1 MSEPPSGPPILD
13 AEQHAFLG
21 AARSGTLATVAPD
34 GLPRLV
40 PCCFVLVCGAGQF
53 EDAGVTSRATAGR
66 GGPLAGGDGSSAGRG
81 GKTAGRGG
89 KTAVL
94 YTPLDEKPKR
104 VADPRAL
111 ARVRDLI
118 KRPDVALLV
127 DRWSEDWTELA
138 WLRIRG
144 RAALLEPS
152 DAPDEHAGAVAA
164 LRVKYPQYRDHR
176 LEDRAL
182 IRIEVLGAV
191 WWSVGRA
198 GGSGQ
203 A

>member
-13 AEQHAFLG
+13 AEQRVFLA

-40 PCCFVLVCGAGQF
+40 PCCFVLVGGAGPV

-66 GGPLAGGDGSSAGRG
+66 GGPLAGGEGSSAGQR
-81 GKTAGRGG
+81 G

-104 VADPRAL
+104 VVDPRAL
-111 ARVRDLI
+111 ARVRDLV

-144 RAALLEPS
+144 RAALLEPG

-164 LRVKYPQYRDHR
+164 LRVKYPQYREHR

-182 IRIEVLGAV
+182 IRIEVLGAI
-191 WWSVGRA
+191 WWSAGRA
-198 GGSGQ
+198 G
-203 A
+203 

>member
-1 MSEPPSGPPILD
+1 VSEPPSGPPILD
-13 AEQHAFLG
+13 AEQHAFLA

-40 PCCFVLVCGAGQF
+40 PCCFVLVGGA
-53 EDAGVTSRATAGR
+53 
-66 GGPLAGGDGSSAGRG
+66 GPLAGGDGSS
-81 GKTAGRGG
+81 AGRGG

-144 RAALLEPS
+144 RAALLEPGE
-152 DAPDEHAGAVAA
+152 APDEHAGAVAA

-182 IRIEVLGAV
+182 IRIEVLRAV
-191 WWSVGRA
+191 WWSAGRA
-198 GGSGQ
+198 G
-203 A
+203 

>member
-1 MSEPPSGPPILD
+1 MSEPPSGPSILD
-13 AEQHAFLG
+13 AEQRAFLA

-40 PCCFVLVCGAGQF
+40 PCCFVLVG
-53 EDAGVTSRATAGR
+53 
-66 GGPLAGGDGSSAGRG
+66 
-81 GKTAGRGG
+81 GG

-94 YTPLDEKPKR
+94 YTPLDDKPKH

-111 ARVRDLI
+111 ARVRDLV

-127 DRWSEDWTELA
+127 DRWSEDWAELA

-144 RAALLEPS
+144 SAALLEPG
-152 DAPDEHAGAVAA
+152 DAPDEHADAVAA

-176 LEDRAL
+176 LDDRAL
-182 IRIEVLGAV
+182 IRIEVLDAV
-191 WWSVGRA
+191 WWSAGPAGR
-198 GGSGQ
+198 SGQ

>member
-1 MSEPPSGPPILD
+1 MSEPPNGAPILD
-13 AEQHAFLG
+13 AEQRAFLA

-40 PCCFVLVCGAGQF
+40 PCCFVLAAG
-53 EDAGVTSRATAGR
+53 TRA
-66 GGPLAGGDGSSAGRG
+66 
-81 GKTAGRGG
+81 
-89 KTAVL
+89 AVL

-104 VADPRAL
+104 VADPSAL
-111 ARVRDLI
+111 ARVRDLV

-144 RAALLEPS
+144 RAALLEPI

-164 LRVKYPQYRDHR
+164 LRVKYSQYRGHR

-191 WWSVGRA
+191 WWSAGPAGR
-198 GGSGQ
+198 SGQ

>member
-1 MSEPPSGPPILD
+1 MN
-13 AEQHAFLG
+13 AEQRAFLA

-40 PCCFVLVCGAGQF
+40 PCCFVLVGGAGPF
-53 EDAGVTSRATAGR
+53 EDAAVTSRA
-66 GGPLAGGDGSSAGRG
+66 
-81 GKTAGRGG
+81 TAGRGG

-111 ARVRDLI
+111 ARVRDLV

-144 RAALLEPS
+144 RAALLEPG
-152 DAPDEHAGAVAA
+152 DAPEEHAGAVAA

-176 LEDRAL
+176 LENRAL

-191 WWSVGRA
+191 WWSAGRA
-198 GGSGQ
+198 G
-203 A
+203 